1 MSAEGAIRAA
11 VVAALREDAALTALV
26 NGIHDGAQVQ
36 ASEPYIQVTECVG
49 TEWGAKGLEG
59 REVRLSLALFDKG
72 ETPGAIAAMLGRV
85 EAAMRGV
92 DGSAREG
99 WRIVGM
105 RFVRSRVARTAPS
118 QRRDGGWQ
126 GVADYRVRAV
136 LEG

>member
-11 VVAALREDAALTALV
+11 AVAALRADAALTALV

-36 ASEPYIQVTECVG
+36 ASEPYIQVGECVG
-49 TEWGAKGLEG
+49 TDWGAKGLDG
-59 REVRLSLALFDKG
+59 REVRLSLALLDKG

-85 EAAMRGV
+85 EVAMRGV
-92 DGSAREG
+92 DGDVRDG
-99 WRIVGM
+99 WRIVGV
-105 RFVRSRVARTAPS
+105 RIVRSRVARAVPS

-126 GVADYRVRAV
+126 GVADYRMRAV